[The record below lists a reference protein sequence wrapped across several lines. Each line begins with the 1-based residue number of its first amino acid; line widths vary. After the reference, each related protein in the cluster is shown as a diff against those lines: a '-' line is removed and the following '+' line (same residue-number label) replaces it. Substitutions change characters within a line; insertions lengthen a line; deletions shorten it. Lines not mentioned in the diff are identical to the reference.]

1 MFSRWLFRRRW
12 KHRALEIEGLKDD
25 VIRMGSGSYVVVG
38 MSYSLHYSTLVG
50 SGLGVTCSHS
60 HRFVAIMCI
69 RPNFARAPCLAS
81 SRSLLF
87 RNMKCIWAVTS
98 RSLALGVIAL
108 NGPPDAI
115 SAPICNPVKTN
126 EPAPNPTAPSR
137 RQKLPYC
144 CA

>member
-1 MFSRWLFRRRW
+1 MSLNAFSGDIW
-12 KHRALEIEGLKDD
+12 
-25 VIRMGSGSYVVVG
+25 VNVG
-38 MSYSLHYSTLVG
+38 TSCYTW
-50 SGLGVTCSHS
+50 SHS

-69 RPNFARAPCLAS
+69 SPNLASAPCFAS
-81 SRSLLF
+81 SRSLLL

-98 RSLALGVIAL
+98 RSRALGVIAL

-144 CA
+144 CAKNDIIILLFLFSFYSSICL